1 MSLPRAAEWA
11 EGGRDAAAAAVEPL
25 LGLGAGLE
33 PPGCGFAPGWLGVCC
48 AARVAASPRCPR
60 DDEEDE
66 AAAGR
71 PRGAAATA
79 AAAGQEGSGP
89 GGARGAAG
97 GGRAR
102 GGGGGG
108 GGVRPQVSGVQKQ
121 RRLAA
126 NARERRRMHGLNHAF
141 DQLRNVIPSFNNDK
155 KLSKYETLQ
164 MAQIYI
170 SALAELLHGPAAAAA
185 EPPPGKAEPRGA
197 PFEPPCAA
205 DGAALPGPPP
215 AGPPPLGHGHGHGRT
230 RFPPPPAA
238 GGFPVPLDPLRLPS
252 FPEGALLGPKAP
264 SPALLVPQPGHHPQH
279 PQQQQERS
287 KASPRSH
294 RSDGEFSPRSH
305 YSDSDEAS

>member
-11 EGGRDAAAAAVEPL
+11 EGGRDTVSVSVEPL

-48 AARVAASPRCPR
+48 AARLAASPRCPR
-60 DDEEDE
+60 GDDDEEEEEDE
-66 AAAGR
+66 EAAVAAAGR

-79 AAAGQEGSGP
+79 GLEGSGP

-108 GGVRPQVSGVQKQ
+108 GGAGGGGGGARPQVSGVQKQ

-170 SALAELLHGPAAAAA
+170 SALAELLHGPAAAATATAAAA

-197 PFEPPCAA
+197 PFEPPC
-205 DGAALPGPPP
+205 
-215 AGPPPLGHGHGHGRT
+215 H
-230 RFPPPPAA
+230 
-238 GGFPVPLDPLRLPS
+238 
-252 FPEGALLGPKAP
+252 
-264 SPALLVPQPGHHPQH
+264 QH
-279 PQQQQERS
+279 QQQQERS